1 MKYSTEIQKAKFDA
15 QGLAII
21 AGWAEV
27 YLCDPMTREYVR
39 ASLDNVPFGG
49 SVVADAYLD
58 APELPEKEGIAIIR
72 SEDEKSWL
80 YVADNR
86 GKTAYKTETR
96 QSVEIDFFGDLPA
109 TLTLLEPKSEFDKWN
124 GKKWVTDTEAQKTAF
139 IAQAEQEKVQILNEA
154 EQNISMLD
162 RKVRLDMATDAE
174 VALLKQWE
182 IYSIKVSDIDTS
194 TAPDIDWPEKP
205 AK

>member
-1 MKYSTEIQKAKFDA
+1 MKYTTEIKKAQFDN

-58 APELPEKEGIAIIR
+58 KPELPTKENIAIIR
-72 SEDEKSWL
+72 SDDEKSWL
-80 YVADNR
+80 HVPDYR
-86 GKTAYKTETR
+86 KKTVYSTETR
-96 QSVEIDFFGDLPA
+96 QPMEVNFIGDLPS
-109 TLTLLEPKSEFDKWN
+109 TLTLLEPKTEFDAWN
-124 GKKWVTDTEAQKTAF
+124 GKKWVTDIEAQKASLV
-139 IAQAEQEKVQILNEA
+139 AQAEQEKAQCLEIA
-154 EQNISMLD
+154 EQTILMLE
-162 RKVRLDMATDAE
+162 RKAKLDMTTDEDKAR
-174 VALLKQWE
+174 LKQWE

-205 AK
+205 

>member
-72 SEDEKSWL
+72 SEDKKSWL

-96 QSVEIDFFGDLPA
+96 QSVEIDFFGDLPD
-109 TLTLLEPKSEFDKWN
+109 TLTLLEPKTEFDKWN
-124 GKKWVTDTEAQKTAF
+124 GKKWVTDNDAQKAALV
-139 IAQAEQEKVQILNEA
+139 AQAEQEKAQRLEEANVAITYLQEAVDVDLATEA
-154 EQNISMLD
+154 ET
-162 RKVRLDMATDAE
+162 A
-174 VALLKQWE
+174 ALQEWKKYRVLLNR
-182 IYSIKVSDIDTS
+182 VDTS
-194 TAPDIDWPEKP
+194 TAPDIDWPQKP
-205 AK
+205 